1 MGRPERH
8 KGQRKPFETDAGSVL
23 RAVLGVPAHL
33 GLPRWASRLLP
44 AANADPPAAGER
56 PLSQVVFGVIDL
68 ETTGL
73 SATTCEIL
81 EIGLVVLRHGL
92 SVRRFETLVRT
103 DRTIPTIISSLTGIR
118 ELDLLGAPTEVDALT
133 RLQDVLEEERV
144 ETLVA
149 HNARFDRSFLD
160 AAWERH
166 LLSPPLPPFLCT
178 LRLARRLI
186 PARRY
191 SLDDLADQLG
201 LLPRPRHRALGDAEI
216 TGDLFREI
224 LRQAVGRRVTSLE
237 ALESLQSTRGSFS
250 MKNRPGSVDGAGP
263 IG

>member
-1 MGRPERH
+1 
-8 KGQRKPFETDAGSVL
+8 
-23 RAVLGVPAHL
+23 
-33 GLPRWASRLLP
+33 
-44 AANADPPAAGER
+44 
-56 PLSQVVFGVIDL
+56 VVFGVIDL

-73 SATTCEIL
+73 SASTCEIL

-92 SVRRFETLVRT
+92 RVRRFGTLVRT
-103 DRTIPTIISSLTGIR
+103 DRSVPSVISALTGIR
-118 ELDLLGAPTEVDALT
+118 EQDLLGAPPELQALVQ
-133 RLQDVLEEERV
+133 LQGVFEEERV
-144 ETLVA
+144 EALVA
-149 HNARFDRSFLD
+149 HNARFDRSFLA

-191 SLDDLADQLG
+191 SLDNLAEHLG

-216 TGDLFREI
+216 AGDLFREI
-224 LRQAVGRRVTSLE
+224 LRQAVGRRITSLE
-237 ALESLQSTRGSFS
+237 ALESLQSAHGSF
-250 MKNRPGSVDGAGP
+250 PTGDPPDSVDGAGP